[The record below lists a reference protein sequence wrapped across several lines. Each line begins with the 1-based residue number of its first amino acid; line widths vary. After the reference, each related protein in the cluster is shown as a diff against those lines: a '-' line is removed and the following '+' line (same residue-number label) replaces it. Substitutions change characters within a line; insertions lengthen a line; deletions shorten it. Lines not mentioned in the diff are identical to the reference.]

1 MLNIIFK
8 QINFFLHTAAFTN
21 LATSRVIYGDFGK
34 IRTFDLRIR
43 SALLYPA
50 ELRSHCGTDWIRTS
64 DTRIFSAVL
73 YQLSYGTILTEDIF
87 IWNLA
92 LTTNISYSFYT
103 IVINIYELHTPLESR
118 ASSGLAAYRLRAYP

>member
-50 ELRSHCGTDWIRTS
+50 ELRSRNLVSIIVVMWGT
-64 DTRIFSAVL
+64 
-73 YQLSYGTILTEDIF
+73 TEK
-87 IWNLA
+87 
-92 LTTNISYSFYT
+92 
-103 IVINIYELHTPLESR
+103 
-118 ASSGLAAYRLRAYP
+118 